1 MTKYVGWA
9 NSLNRGTGE
18 SFLAK
23 KFLKFSKL
31 NKNIKYLPMH

>member
-23 KFLKFSKL
+23 NSL
-31 NKNIKYLPMH
+31 NSVN